1 MSLIGLFQL
10 QGHTCEFVKFNI
22 KYADITFNQTSSS
35 FFILVTT
42 ISGLTPSVAAIIF
55 CLFSA
60 YLGQQKSVLCIIF
73 ALSTMNTYGVITVAF
88 SLHKNT
94 TSMIA
99 LSKITC
105 QLQKADTW
113 TKHLEEIYISLHQPV
128 QIEQHYVARSLIVLT
143 ISLFFFQTSYSTFL

>member
-55 CLFSA
+55 CLFSS

-94 TSMIA
+94 TSMILHFA
-99 LSKITC
+99 MHF
-105 QLQKADTW
+105 QKSRVSCRKLTLGRSIW
-113 TKHLEEIYISLHQPV
+113 KRFTYHYISQ
-128 QIEQHYVARSLIVLT
+128 YK
-143 ISLFFFQTSYSTFL
+143 